1 MKIKLSKSQWEGI
14 GKKAGWIKLAM
25 THKEIAE
32 RKGLAKP
39 CSVHDL
45 ITVYEGLQCGNCLAL
60 SRDNGQT
67 WEERDK
73 IAAKQKVTKPQN
85 VSKEINASDLY
96 NQFLQEGKKPQ
107 KAAIEVLDILTTGA
121 FVSVEEPKRTEMINK
136 IIELGNKKKDD
147 EVSKRR
153 VVKITFS
160 DGDTIT
166 TWINGT
172 KKDILKYYLPY
183 GNRGPDQDYDVAHPE
198 RVRHAINVEFLDNV
212 EPL

>member
-1 MKIKLSKSQWEGI
+1 MKIKISKSQWEGI

-25 THKEIAE
+25 THKEIANG
-32 RKGLAKP
+32 KGLARP

-45 ITVYEGLQCGNCLAL
+45 ITVDEGLQCGNCLAL
-60 SRDNGQT
+60 SRDHGQT
-67 WEERDK
+67 WEENDNK
-73 IAAKQKVTKPQN
+73 VAARQRVTKPQN
-85 VSKEINASDLY
+85 IIDVP
-96 NQFLQEGKKPQ
+96 KK
-107 KAAIEVLDILTTGA
+107 V
-121 FVSVEEPKRTEMINK
+121 
-136 IIELGNKKKDD
+136 DD
-147 EVSKRR
+147 EVPKRR

-183 GNRGPDQDYDVAHPE
+183 GNRGPDQDYDTAHPE